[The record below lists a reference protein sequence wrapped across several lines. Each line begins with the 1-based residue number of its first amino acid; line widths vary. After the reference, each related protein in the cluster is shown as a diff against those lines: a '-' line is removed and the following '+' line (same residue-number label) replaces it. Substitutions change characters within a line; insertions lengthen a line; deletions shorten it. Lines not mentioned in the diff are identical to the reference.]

1 MLCQSLMN
9 LTEWC
14 ERHVTGRQ
22 LISHIKHVQL
32 RLSIGLEIV
41 VKICSLYNKTFFFQW
56 YSISDLNLTDK
67 PEKFNFTVSNS
78 TVCQGS
84 VVTFN
89 CSADANPPVDT
100 YHLLENG
107 VYVRNGSNSLEM
119 WSRNMSTG
127 GVFNYKCIANNS
139 VGTAYSMSVTVTVN
153 GKQQIE
159 NYLL

>member
-1 MLCQSLMN
+1 MML
-9 LTEWC
+9 
-14 ERHVTGRQ
+14 
-22 LISHIKHVQL
+22 K
-32 RLSIGLEIV
+32 
-41 VKICSLYNKTFFFQW
+41 CSEMW
-56 YSISDLNLTDK
+56 RSISDLNLTDK

-78 TVCQGS
+78 SVCQGS

-107 VYVRNGSNSLEM
+107 VYVRNGSNGLGM

-159 NYLL
+159 NYLMRILRCYIMGGFFNFLLSL

>member
-1 MLCQSLMN
+1 MLKSAVC
-9 LTEWC
+9 
-14 ERHVTGRQ
+14 
-22 LISHIKHVQL
+22 IIK
-32 RLSIGLEIV
+32 R
-41 VKICSLYNKTFFFQW
+41 FFQW

-67 PEKFNFTVSNS
+67 PENFNFTVSYS

-107 VYVRNGSNSLEM
+107 VYVRNGSNGLGM

>member
-1 MLCQSLMN
+1 MML
-9 LTEWC
+9 
-14 ERHVTGRQ
+14 
-22 LISHIKHVQL
+22 K
-32 RLSIGLEIV
+32 
-41 VKICSLYNKTFFFQW
+41 CSEMW
-56 YSISDLNLTDK
+56 RSISDLNLTDK

-84 VVTFN
+84 VVTVN
-89 CSADANPPVDT
+89 CSADGNPPVDT
-100 YHLLENG
+100 YQLLENG
-107 VYVRNGSNSLEM
+107 VPVRDSSNSPGM

-159 NYLL
+159 NYLMRILRCYIMGGFFNFLFSL

>member
-1 MLCQSLMN
+1 MMLKCSEM
-9 LTEWC
+9 WC
-14 ERHVTGRQ
+14 
-22 LISHIKHVQL
+22 
-32 RLSIGLEIV
+32 
-41 VKICSLYNKTFFFQW
+41 
-56 YSISDLNLTDK
+56 SISDLNLTDK

-127 GVFNYKCIANNS
+127 GVFNYSVQHECNS
-139 VGTAYSMSVTVTVN
+139 YC
-153 GKQQIE
+153 KW
-159 NYLL
+159 

>member
-1 MLCQSLMN
+1 M
-9 LTEWC
+9 
-14 ERHVTGRQ
+14 
-22 LISHIKHVQL
+22 
-32 RLSIGLEIV
+32 
-41 VKICSLYNKTFFFQW
+41 
-56 YSISDLNLTDK
+56 
-67 PEKFNFTVSNS
+67 
-78 TVCQGS
+78 
-84 VVTFN
+84 VTFN

-107 VYVRNGSNSLEM
+107 VYVRNGSNGLGM

-139 VGTAYSMSVTVTVN
+139 VGTVYSMSVTVTVN